1 MGKIATENEASQ
13 IGFAGTSES
22 IVLPEPNK
30 CVTRGRLSA
39 LNCQVSIL
47 HSMEYDSDNQL
58 VQLEHIQKKG
68 GGIVTTTKN
77 YATITQSPNGTTWEI
92 SFTYAVASTLTIT
105 INATDK
111 NPDKPTQIRRVTFNK
126 GNKTQSTN
134 ILISQYNMPTIDSIV
149 PLSDSSYQYISGIS
163 VIG

>member
-1 MGKIATENEASQ
+1 MGKIATEKEASQ

-39 LNCQVSIL
+39 LKCQVSIL
-47 HSMEYDSDNQL
+47 HASEYDSDNQL

-68 GGIVTTTKN
+68 GGTITTTKN
-77 YATITQSPNGTTWEI
+77 YATITQSSNKTTWEI
-92 SFTYAVASTLTIT
+92 SFTYAVTSTLTIT
-105 INATDK
+105 INAPDK
-111 NPDKPTQIRRVTFNK
+111 NPDKPNQIRIITFNK
-126 GNKTQSTN
+126 GNKTQSTG
-134 ILISQYNMPTIDSIV
+134 IMISQYNMPTIDSIV
-149 PLSDSSYQYISGIS
+149 PSSDSSYQYISGTS